1 MQRSSVSAPMAK
13 VAALSEELR
22 ALDAELRSLGGGGD
36 AAIAPAA
43 VYCSV
48 CPAPVRSAT
57 IGTST
62 SSRHSSSRGDGRPPT
77 PAVALLPGGDGV
89 AVADPASDDA
99 PQTPRRYRMTAASDS
114 GDAPD
119 TLAVD
124 VVDWLMRGFDALV
137 LTHGQSG
144 TGKSHV
150 TFGGGGMGA
159 VPSPIGGFDK
169 PGVLTKLFRGVFTRA
184 AREEAAWRLAED
196 ARVHRGEAENAADEV
211 RHRFAVSCW
220 EMAPDG
226 RIVDLLDPTGDA
238 RGLSLG
244 ELGDR
249 YGDYG
254 AVGAGAESINH
265 HHQSTADSFRACAVE
280 VSTAEEAEAVLAHS
294 RRASANWTL
303 PRTRPGTETYAPGP
317 WVGAAARVRAN
328 R

>member
-1 MQRSSVSAPMAK
+1 MAK

-57 IGTST
+57 VGTST

-169 PGVLTKLFRGVFTRA
+169 PGVLAKLFMHKAAVAGGQRAGGCAFPRG
-184 AREEAAWRLAED
+184 
-196 ARVHRGEAENAADEV
+196 
-211 RHRFAVSCW
+211 
-220 EMAPDG
+220 
-226 RIVDLLDPTGDA
+226 
-238 RGLSLG
+238 
-244 ELGDR
+244 
-249 YGDYG
+249 
-254 AVGAGAESINH
+254 
-265 HHQSTADSFRACAVE
+265 
-280 VSTAEEAEAVLAHS
+280 
-294 RRASANWTL
+294 
-303 PRTRPGTETYAPGP
+303 
-317 WVGAAARVRAN
+317 
-328 R
+328 

>member
-1 MQRSSVSAPMAK
+1 MAK

-57 IGTST
+57 VGTST

-124 VVDWLMRGFDALV
+124 VVGSCEA
-137 LTHGQSG
+137 S
-144 TGKSHV
+144 
-150 TFGGGGMGA
+150 
-159 VPSPIGGFDK
+159 
-169 PGVLTKLFRGVFTRA
+169 TR
-184 AREEAAWRLAED
+184 W
-196 ARVHRGEAENAADEV
+196 
-211 RHRFAVSCW
+211 S
-220 EMAPDG
+220 
-226 RIVDLLDPTGDA
+226 
-238 RGLSLG
+238 
-244 ELGDR
+244 
-249 YGDYG
+249 
-254 AVGAGAESINH
+254 
-265 HHQSTADSFRACAVE
+265 
-280 VSTAEEAEAVLAHS
+280 
-294 RRASANWTL
+294 
-303 PRTRPGTETYAPGP
+303 
-317 WVGAAARVRAN
+317 
-328 R
+328 